1 MIMKT
6 SSFTLGRRASFWVSA
21 AVVAHTLWT
30 SAAPAMTYPL
40 YAAEWGLTPTVTTA
54 IFAIY
59 PIVVVMVLLGF
70 GDLSDYIGRR
80 ATMLLGLSASLFGVL
95 LFAIAPSILWV
106 FIGRAFMGLGVGLS
120 ASPSAA
126 AVVEFSAPGQSQRA
140 GAVTTAAQALG
151 LMCAALVGGGLIEY
165 APFPTRLNFW
175 FLLFV
180 LAAIFAATWFLPRHT
195 SAEARGRWRPKAIV
209 VPKGIRDIFSS
220 ATIAVTASYALGAV
234 VLSLGAQIA
243 HDLIGSSNSLIN
255 GATIALFAVVAGA
268 VTIPARRLASTTAIL
283 IGGTA
288 SAVAVALLALSATEH
303 ALPIFIA
310 AAAAAGMGY
319 SLLFSGGLNLLS
331 ANAPAHHRGGTLS
344 ALFLVAYLTQGIV
357 ALALGTIATARGLAF
372 AIDIGAMAIAAL
384 SIAAVLLAFRIGK
397 SLPSLQSSVG
407 KSS

>member
-1 MIMKT
+1 MKT
-6 SSFTLGRRASFWVSA
+6 SSYTLGRAASFWVSA

-59 PIVVVMVLLGF
+59 PIVVVMVLVGF
-70 GDLSDYIGRR
+70 GDISDYIGRR
-80 ATMLLGLSASLFGVL
+80 ATMLFGLAASLIGVF
-95 LFAIAPSILWV
+95 LFAVAPSIFWV
-106 FIGRAFMGLGVGLS
+106 FVGRAFMGLGVGLS

-126 AVVEFSAPGQSQRA
+126 AMVEFSAPGQSQRA
-140 GAVTTAAQALG
+140 SAITTAAQALG

-175 FLLFV
+175 VLLFV
-180 LAAIFAATWFLPRHT
+180 LLAVFAATWFLPRHT

-209 VPKGIRDIFSS
+209 VPKGIRDIFAS

-255 GATIALFAVVAGA
+255 GATIALFAVVASA
-268 VTIPARRLASTTAIL
+268 VTIPARRLASATAIL
-283 IGGTA
+283 VGGTA
-288 SAVAVALLALSATEH
+288 SAVAIALLAVSASEH
-303 ALPIFIA
+303 ALPVFIA
-310 AAAAAGMGY
+310 AAATAGAGY

-331 ANAPAHHRGGTLS
+331 TNAPPHHRGGTLS

-357 ALALGTIATARGLAF
+357 ALGLGTIATARGLAF
-372 AIDIGAMAIAAL
+372 AIDIGAIFIAIL
-384 SIAAVLLAFRIGK
+384 SIAAIPLALHVGK
-397 SLPSLQSSVG
+397 SLPSVQSSLG